1 MTLGGSPLTSAAAT
15 AAGPPSSQ
23 NGEGETKLEL
33 SFEYLVAADKL
44 VWITVVSS
52 QAILM
57 SLCLQSMVEELV
69 RIRAGEKDP
78 RRLTRCAA
86 KQRSQVFV
94 INFLTLLS
102 TVVIFENYYG
112 NLFRVSCKYVF
123 TNLI

>member
-1 MTLGGSPLTSAAAT
+1 MKHCFWQVTRIRCWRIMTLGGSPPPTASSAAAAAAVHSVPAT
-15 AAGPPSSQ
+15 AGDA
-23 NGEGETKLEL
+23 ETKLEL

-69 RIRAGEKDP
+69 RIRAGEKEP

-86 KQRSQVFV
+86 KPRNQV
-94 INFLTLLS
+94 S
-102 TVVIFENYYG
+102 WAPG
-112 NLFRVSCKYVF
+112 CLFG
-123 TNLI
+123 